1 MTTIS
6 LDPNASTNAHAMP
19 SQARAARLA
28 GYGILLAAVLAIL
41 ANVSAVDLM
50 VVPGDGAATV
60 ENVAS
65 NATLFRIGLVG
76 FGLLVLLDV
85 VLSGA
90 LYVFFRRV
98 SQPLAALA
106 AAARLAYAAIGAV
119 AGAHLAVALRLVTAP
134 EAFGL
139 AQGAVES
146 QTMLSLAA
154 FESTLH
160 LGFLFYALHL
170 LVIGYLALRS
180 GFMPRL
186 LGHLLV
192 GASLGHAI
200 DGFARLT
207 LPADVYGD
215 ANSIAVLLTAVVAQ
229 LWFAFWLIRKAPR
242 VAGQP
247 PKRAD
252 GAEPNAS

>member
-6 LDPNASTNAHAMP
+6 LEPNPSTNTHTTP
-19 SQARAARLA
+19 PHARAARLA
-28 GYGILLAAVLAIL
+28 GYGILLAALLATL
-41 ANVSAVDLM
+41 ANVSAIDLM

-85 VLSGA
+85 VLSSA
-90 LYVFFRRV
+90 LYVFFRGV
-98 SQPLAALA
+98 SRPLATLA

-119 AGAHLAVALRLVTAP
+119 AVAHLAGALRLVTTP

-139 AQGAVES
+139 TQDAVES

-154 FESTLH
+154 FEATVH

-170 LVIGYLALRS
+170 FVIGYLALRS

-186 LGHLLV
+186 LSHLLI

-200 DGFARLT
+200 DVFARLA
-207 LPADVYGD
+207 LPADAYGD
-215 ANSIAVLLTAVVAQ
+215 ANSIAVLLSSVVAQ

-242 VAGQP
+242 VAGRP
-247 PKRAD
+247 PMGAG
-252 GAEPNAS
+252 GAEANAG